1 MAWSGQFSD
10 FDNFVLPN
18 ARGNIQDSK
27 PRSTKP
33 HNIQK
38 ESDKSNIRLEDINL
52 GYSSIVVRQ
61 IQPIAALAL
70 LNPILFDHWHCLL
83 MN

>member
-33 HNIQK
+33 HNIQ
-38 ESDKSNIRLEDINL
+38 SSVSGQIIWDSAMPMRQWVGFVLQQCLNILNL
-52 GYSSIVVRQ
+52 YLQV
-61 IQPIAALAL
+61 
-70 LNPILFDHWHCLL
+70 
-83 MN
+83 

>member
-38 ESDKSNIRLEDINL
+38 ESVNNTDIF
-52 GYSSIVVRQ
+52 
-61 IQPIAALAL
+61 PLACF
-70 LNPILFDHWHCLL
+70 NAILFAFICFLYL
-83 MN
+83 NQTTPSI